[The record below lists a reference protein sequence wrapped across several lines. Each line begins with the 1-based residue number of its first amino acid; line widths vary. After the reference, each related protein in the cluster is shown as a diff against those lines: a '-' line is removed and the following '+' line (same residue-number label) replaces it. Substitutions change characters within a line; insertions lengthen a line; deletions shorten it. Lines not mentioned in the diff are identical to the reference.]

1 MKCRWDDIEGLVLA
15 LLIAGSITLFLVIS
29 VSVAGRE
36 VYNGDNIE
44 IKDNI
49 VVLPKRVKFVSVTP
63 EGYVV
68 VREATKGE
76 WCESVYHIFNPSGKR
91 VTRIEERNE

>member
-1 MKCRWDDIEGLVLA
+1 MKRRLDVEDLTIVLLFGFLLLVLG
-15 LLIAGSITLFLVIS
+15 IAMSIEN
-29 VSVAGRE
+29 RE
-36 VYNGDNIE
+36 SYNGDDIE

>member
-1 MKCRWDDIEGLVLA
+1 MKCHLEVEELALA
-15 LLIAGSITLFLVIS
+15 LLFGFVIFVLGIAMS
-29 VSVAGRE
+29 VESRE

-68 VREATKGE
+68 VREARKDE

>member
-1 MKCRWDDIEGLVLA
+1 MCRLEVEEVALA
-15 LLIAGSITLFLVIS
+15 LLFGFIILVLGIVES
-29 VSVAGRE
+29 RE
-36 VYNGDNIE
+36 GYNGDNIE

-68 VREATKGE
+68 VREAKKDE

-91 VTRIEERNE
+91 VTRIEERDE

>member
-1 MKCRWDDIEGLVLA
+1 MKYHLEVEELALA
-15 LLIAGSITLFLVIS
+15 LLFGFVILVLGIAMS
-29 VSVAGRE
+29 VESRE

-68 VREATKGE
+68 VREARKDE

-91 VTRIEERNE
+91 VTRIEERDE

>member
-1 MKCRWDDIEGLVLA
+1 MKRHLDIEELVLVILFGF
-15 LLIAGSITLFLVIS
+15 LLFDLVMVMSIES
-29 VSVAGRE
+29 RE

-68 VREATKGE
+68 VREARKGE

>member
-1 MKCRWDDIEGLVLA
+1 MKYRGELLTSLLA
-15 LLIAGSITLFLVIS
+15 LLLGGILFLGIVMS
-29 VSVAGRE
+29 TVRE

-49 VVLPKRVKFVSVTP
+49 VVLPKRVRFVSVTP

-76 WCESVYHIFNPSGKR
+76 RCESVYHIFNPSGKR
-91 VTRIEERNE
+91 VTRIEERDE

>member
-1 MKCRWDDIEGLVLA
+1 MKCRLEVEEVALA
-15 LLIAGSITLFLVIS
+15 LLFVLIIFVLGIAMSIES
-29 VSVAGRE
+29 RE

-68 VREATKGE
+68 VREAKKDE

>member
-1 MKCRWDDIEGLVLA
+1 MKCRLDVEDLTIVLLFGFILLVLG
-15 LLIAGSITLFLVIS
+15 IAMSMEN
-29 VSVAGRE
+29 RE
-36 VYNGDNIE
+36 VYNGDDIE

-91 VTRIEERNE
+91 VTRIEERDE

>member
-1 MKCRWDDIEGLVLA
+1 MKCRLEVEEVALA
-15 LLIAGSITLFLVIS
+15 LLFGFILFVLGTAMAIES
-29 VSVAGRE
+29 RE
-36 VYNGDNIE
+36 VYNGDDIE
-44 IKDNI
+44 IKDNV

-68 VREATKGE
+68 VREAKKDE

-91 VTRIEERNE
+91 VTRIEERDE

>member
-1 MKCRWDDIEGLVLA
+1 MKRHLDVEELA
-15 LLIAGSITLFLVIS
+15 IVLLIGFILFVLGIAMSIES
-29 VSVAGRE
+29 RE

-44 IKDNI
+44 IKDNR

>member
-1 MKCRWDDIEGLVLA
+1 MKCHLDIEELVLVILFGF
-15 LLIAGSITLFLVIS
+15 LLFVLVMVMSIES
-29 VSVAGRE
+29 RE

-68 VREATKGE
+68 VREARKDE

>member
-1 MKCRWDDIEGLVLA
+1 MKMTSENKCLA
-15 LLIAGSITLFLVIS
+15 LVTAIIIVGFSSIIFAVENR
-29 VSVAGRE
+29 A

-44 IKDNI
+44 IKDNV
-49 VVLPKRVKFVSVTP
+49 VVLPSRVKFVSVTP

-68 VREATKGE
+68 VREARKDE

>member
-15 LLIAGSITLFLVIS
+15 LLFGFVILVLGIAMS
-29 VSVAGRE
+29 VESRE

-44 IKDNI
+44 IKDNV